1 MYHVTKQDLNRR
13 TLTEP
18 KTIGGI
24 QIDCTCQKGK
34 RHKKAHSLPQQPSKQ
49 ADRDRE
55 VEFIDIDDC
64 YNFEAR
70 IGTDVIAELFHDA
83 DNPEKGCWVVA
94 VGGVEL
100 HRSHLWADSRD
111 WVQLQYERG
120 TLPPHVATAQTVLV
134 TPSVEVAPQVEELV
148 PPHVEELLDKP
159 FDELTVEEWEQLRGV
174 EPVKE
179 QILFPLTPSVVCHKC
194 DGHGCGYCGYRGL
207 TTEKS
212 PEVYEMDGVQPAKY
226 RFVLSEYTPT
236 STIATL
242 AYWCFDGDKKLG
254 LVFRQRNCR
263 CSWENRR
270 ETFYWACGD
279 GHQYSS
285 ALDVANAL
293 TNQLVGV

>member
-1 MYHVTKQDLNRR
+1 MYHNTKV
-13 TLTEP
+13 
-18 KTIGGI
+18 ISAI

-34 RHKKAHSLPQQPSKQ
+34 RHKKAHSLPQQPSQQ
-49 ADRDRE
+49 ADRDHSI
-55 VEFIDIDDC
+55 EFIDIDDC

-83 DNPEKGCWVVA
+83 DAPEKGCWVVA
-94 VGGVEL
+94 VAGVEM

-111 WVQLQYERG
+111 WVQRQYEQG
-120 TLPPHVATAQTVLV
+120 ALPPHVATTQTVLA
-134 TPSVEVAPQVEELV
+134 TQSVEAVEPQEESAI
-148 PPHVEELLDKP
+148 PHVEELLDKP
-159 FDELTVEEWEQLRGV
+159 FDELTTEQWEQLKGV

-179 QILFPLTPSVVCHKC
+179 QISFPLTPSVVCHKC
-194 DGHGCGYCGYRGL
+194 DGHGCSYCGYSGL
-207 TTEKS
+207 TKEKS

-242 AYWCFDGDKKLG
+242 AYWCFDGERKLG
-254 LVFRQRNCR
+254 LVFRQRNSR

-279 GHQYSS
+279 SHQYPS
-285 ALDVANAL
+285 ALDVAEAL